1 VKVRTEARR
10 NAILEVAAQVF
21 LEKGFEGA
29 SMSEIAQRVGGS
41 RATLYGY
48 FPSKEEVFLAVT
60 NGQGEKHMR
69 PAVSEL
75 AAHAPGELQQAL
87 TRFSAKLVSFL
98 ASDETCATERM
109 VIAEAG
115 RSEIGRLFYETG
127 PKVGLSAFAQ
137 VLHDAMARGD
147 LRQAD
152 PWVASQHL
160 VALIQ
165 AEIVHRWYDPTVPV
179 PAPEQAHQMAERAV
193 EVFVRGYAP

>member
-21 LEKGFEGA
+21 LERGFEGA

-60 NGQGEKHMR
+60 HAQAEKQLR
-69 PAVSEL
+69 PAASEL
-75 AAHAPGELQQAL
+75 AADAAGGLQPAL
-87 TRFSAKLVSFL
+87 TRFAAKLVSFL
-98 ASDETCATERM
+98 ASDEACATERM

-115 RSEIGRLFYETG
+115 RSEIGRQFYEAG
-127 PKVGLSAFAQ
+127 PKAGLTAFAN
-137 VLHDAMARGD
+137 VLHDAMERGD
-147 LRQAD
+147 LRRAD
-152 PWVASQHL
+152 TWVAAQHL
-160 VALIQ
+160 MALIQ
-165 AEIVHRWYDPTVPV
+165 AEIVHRGYDPSVPM
-179 PAPEQAHQMAERAV
+179 PTPEQAQQIAERAV